1 MPAAEPESMARR
13 GFTVGLSALLA
24 SACSRLAFVAAN
36 APTVFGAYKRK
47 INLTYGEAPDQR
59 LDVYVP
65 DKPADQPR
73 PLVVFWHGGRWE
85 FGDKRQYRFVGAALA
100 ELGFVTVVANYR
112 MYPQVKLTGFMQD
125 AARAAAWA
133 VAHAAEYQA
142 NPARCFLMGHSSGAH
157 MAALLTLDPRYFGE
171 IDRPVPPIT
180 GFIGL
185 SGPYDFLPLREAD
198 LQDMFGPPDRYAL
211 SQPINFVHAG
221 APPMLLVQGGRD
233 TTVAPFNATHLA
245 AALRAHDVPVTLRIY
260 PKLEHAGTVAA
271 LSELGRGIAPVLT
284 DIKTF
289 VGSGALGPRLS
300 DNRRR
305 EISKK
310 IRESFR

>member
-1 MPAAEPESMARR
+1 MSAAEPDSIARR
-13 GFTVGLSALLA
+13 GMLVGLGALLT
-24 SACSRLAFVAAN
+24 SACSRLTFFAAN
-36 APTVFGAYKRK
+36 APTVFGAYTRRTD
-47 INLTYGEAPDQR
+47 LAYGADPLQR
-59 LDVYVP
+59 LDVYIP
-65 DKPADQPR
+65 DKPADHPH

-85 FGDKRQYRFVGAALA
+85 FGDKKEYRFVGAALA

-112 MYPQVKLTGFMQD
+112 MYPQVKLAGFMAD

-133 VAHAAEYQA
+133 ALHAGEYQA
-142 NPARCFLMGHSSGAH
+142 DPAHCFFMGHSSGAH
-157 MAALLTLDPRYFGE
+157 MGALLTLDPRFFAAVDQP
-171 IDRPVPPIT
+171 IPAIT

-245 AALRAHDVPVTLRIY
+245 AALRDRGVPVTLRMY
-260 PKLEHAGTVAA
+260 PKLSHAGTVAA

-289 VGSGALGPRLS
+289 VGTELRS
-300 DNRRR
+300 
-305 EISKK
+305 
-310 IRESFR
+310 